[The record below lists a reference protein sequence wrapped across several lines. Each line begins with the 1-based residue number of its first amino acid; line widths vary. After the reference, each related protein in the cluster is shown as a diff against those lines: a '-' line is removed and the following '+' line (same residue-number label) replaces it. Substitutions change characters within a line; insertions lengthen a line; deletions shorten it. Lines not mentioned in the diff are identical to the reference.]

1 MSPLSPMRRRAPWI
15 AGAVL
20 LALVGLP
27 LASAGLR
34 FDIHWPYLVGAGA
47 LLLLLAGWLERWWQS
62 RPLARPPSRSR
73 AKARSRF
80 RVVDGGRANEDRSP
94 DLGTEEEDNDEP
106 KWLM

>member
-1 MSPLSPMRRRAPWI
+1 MSPLSPLRRRAPWV

-27 LASAGLR
+27 LVGAALR
-34 FDIHWPYLVGAGA
+34 SDIRWPYLLGAGA

-62 RPLARPPSRSR
+62 RPLTHPTSRSR
-73 AKARSRF
+73 SKARSRF
-80 RVVDGGRANEDRSP
+80 RVVDGGRAQQGRSP
-94 DLGTEEEDNDEP
+94 ELDAEDDNDEDP

>member
-27 LASAGLR
+27 LAGAALR
-34 FDIHWPYLVGAGA
+34 FDIHWPYVVGAGA
-47 LLLLLAGWLERWWQS
+47 IILLLAGWLERWWQS
-62 RPLARPPSRSR
+62 RPLTRPTSRSR
-73 AKARSRF
+73 SKGRSRF
-80 RVVDGGRANEDRSP
+80 RVVDGGRADQDRSP
-94 DLGTEEEDNDEP
+94 GLGTEDDNDDEP